1 MILKGQVSAMITE
14 NQVKNYLR
22 SKDKDYVNKLIESLY
37 EQDDEDIDPSHKAC
51 PICGSVHF
59 KKNGKD
65 KNRHQ
70 RYICLDCHKSFS
82 DRTNTLFYWSHFTLD
97 QWLHFIELEL
107 YKMPLE
113 GEAQV
118 LETSKTTCFYMRHKL
133 YHAASEIMGHQKLSG
148 EVEIDT
154 LYKSINLKGTRP
166 QNMPRYSKKRGK
178 QAAYRGVSHHKVAIV
193 CATDENDHMMMQVSG
208 LGSESFDKYKANK
221 DYFKDVEEFISDSKA
236 SIQQF
241 ANYLEAVNNKIK
253 TSPLEKRYLTD
264 DGKSLGAV
272 NEMMTEVSSMIQ
284 TTRGI
289 GTRYIQG
296 YLDFLLLK
304 KQAKYTFKRK
314 EMASE
319 ILRMMMDTEAFNNEM
334 VRATP
339 MPISLKEAYYEY
351 RYGIFAE

>member
-1 MILKGQVSAMITE
+1 MITE

-65 KNRHQ
+65 KNGHQ

-118 LETSKTTCFYMRHKL
+118 LETSKTTCFYMR
-133 YHAASEIMGHQKLSG
+133 
-148 EVEIDT
+148 
-154 LYKSINLKGTRP
+154 
-166 QNMPRYSKKRGK
+166 RGK
-178 QAAYRGVSHHKVAIV
+178 QAAYRGISHHKVAIV

-284 TTRGI
+284 TTRGV

-319 ILRMMMDTEAFNNEM
+319 ILRMMMDTEAFSNEM

>member
-65 KNRHQ
+65 KNGHQ

-118 LETSKTTCFYMRHKL
+118 LETSKTTCFYMR
-133 YHAASEIMGHQKLSG
+133 
-148 EVEIDT
+148 
-154 LYKSINLKGTRP
+154 
-166 QNMPRYSKKRGK
+166 RGK
-178 QAAYRGVSHHKVAIV
+178 QAAYRGISHHKVAIV

-284 TTRGI
+284 TTRGV

-319 ILRMMMDTEAFNNEM
+319 ILRMMMDTEAFSNEM